1 MQHLQGG
8 TALIGSLITG
18 SLAVFLALWS
28 PIALALPR
36 HSPVP
41 GGVAVID
48 LGPCGPTA
56 PSVKQGEQAIAVVRE
71 QGKCF
76 ALLGIPLD
84 TLPGEM
90 EISVASGSTATI
102 KRIAIKVKNYP
113 EQRLRIKDQRK
124 VEPNPDDLARIAG
137 EKETTEA
144 IKRSFS
150 ESMPQ
155 TDFALPANG
164 PLSSRFGL
172 RRIFNGLPR
181 NPHAGLDVAVG
192 IGAPIKTP
200 AAGIVANTG
209 EYFFNG
215 NTVFIDHGQGLI
227 SAYMHLSRIDVR
239 RGQPV
244 KKGEI
249 LGAAGATGRVTGPHL
264 HWAVILNNTP
274 VDPELF
280 LTPP

>member
-1 MQHLQGG
+1 MLSVVC
-8 TALIGSLITG
+8 GST
-18 SLAVFLALWS
+18 F
-28 PIALALPR
+28 ALPK

-41 GGVAVID
+41 GGVAVVD
-48 LGPCGPTA
+48 LGPSSQAAPTA
-56 PSVKQGEQAIAVVRE
+56 RWGEQSLAVVSEKGRW
-71 QGKCF
+71 F

-90 EISVASGSTATI
+90 EITVFGQSTVAV
-102 KRIAIKVKNYP
+102 KRVAIQIKNYP
-113 EQRLRIKDQRK
+113 EQRLTIKDKRK
-124 VEPNPDDLARIAG
+124 VEPNPDDLARIER
-137 EKETTEA
+137 EKQMTEA
-144 IKRSFS
+144 VKRQFS
-150 ESMPQ
+150 SAVPDTNFM
-155 TDFALPANG
+155 LPSAG

-192 IGAPIKTP
+192 TGTPIKAP
-200 AAGIVANTG
+200 ADGVVANAG
-209 EYFFNG
+209 DYFFNG

-227 SAYMHLSRIDVR
+227 TAYMHMSRIDVR
-239 RGQPV
+239 YGAPV

-249 LGAAGATGRVTGPHL
+249 LGAVGATGRVTGPHL

-280 LTPP
+280 LVQP